1 MKQYVYGISN
11 ERYQGALREC
21 RGPEG
26 VGFNKP
32 VAAEEV
38 RRNQVLKDIICLIN
52 LNLILSWFWSG
63 C

>member
-1 MKQYVYGISN
+1 MQRS
-11 ERYQGALREC
+11 R
-21 RGPEG
+21 G

-38 RRNQVLKDIICLIN
+38 RRNQVLKDIIWLIN